1 MDDLTTV
8 KRLHY
13 FDHQFLRAND
23 FTDEQSYH
31 VTMRRLHNQLLH
43 SWGIAAGLE
52 VTFQGGATAVTV
64 GSGVAIDGLGREI
77 VVPADQLVELVSF
90 AADQKVYV
98 TVSYAEQD
106 TDESAETG
114 ASGDTR
120 TTEQPKFASL
130 LNAPGDASQ
139 QIVLAVVSRTGT
151 EVTAVD
157 TSIRRPAG
165 TAGGSLDVLGLS
177 FRDPTIVSTGWVQMR
192 LEAVNRALLDGS
204 LHISESLDVGGNAS
218 VAGGLTASTL
228 GWGTGSQLTTEQGGS
243 IELGGN
249 NNVAGSGT
257 PFVDFHFTGKKEDY
271 NVRLIND
278 ADHQLTIT
286 GAPVGNLRVTGD
298 LTARSLSWG
307 AGSQLSGDQG
317 GSVELGGNNTVA
329 GTGTPYIDF
338 HFNGKSQDFNV
349 RLIND
354 ADGQLTIAGRTR
366 VLSDLSVAGRL
377 YTGSLAANAGR
388 NPTFNTGEVH
398 VAGAGG
404 GGWSFGNRETPEAQI
419 FDGAAGTRWVLYSSA
434 TVARLWASGTGDRLS
449 VNPSGDTVI
458 AGTLGTAGWPATPH
472 QPGWGGGL
480 RTWDIEAEGSIWTA
494 HSITALGGKGGY
506 VTDQFVNNTG
516 ESLNEGDVVVLAPEQ
531 TQLKWGMRDNIP
543 LPEVDPADQPSDTRV
558 CGIVSQLRGDMM
570 SKDGKKAARSRRGKK
585 NLLDL
590 EARRYSDTEAEEMGH
605 AEVKPGQIGEM
616 VTLGAFSHCN
626 VDADIAPIEVGDL
639 LTTSPTRGHAQ
650 KVLEPGRAIGAIV
663 AKSLAAVPK
672 GKAKI
677 PVMVL
682 LQ

>member
-1 MDDLTTV
+1 MDNLTTV

-13 FDHQFLRAND
+13 FDHQFLRADD

-52 VTFQGGATAVTV
+52 VTFQGGATSVTV
-64 GSGVAIDGLGREI
+64 GAGVAIDGLGREI
-77 VVPADQLVELVSF
+77 VLPADQLVELVSF
-90 AADQKVYV
+90 PADQRIYV

-130 LNAPGDASQ
+130 LNAPNDASQ

-157 TSIRRPAG
+157 TSARRPAG
-165 TAGGSLDVLGLS
+165 TAGGSLDVLALS
-177 FRDPTIVSTGWVQMR
+177 FRDPAIVSAGWVQMR
-192 LEAVNRALLDGS
+192 LEAVNRALLQGS
-204 LHISESLDVGGNAS
+204 LHISDSLDAGGNVS

-249 NNVAGSGT
+249 SNVAGAGT

-307 AGSQLSGDQG
+307 AGSQLTGDQG
-317 GSVELGGNNTVA
+317 GSIELGGNNTVA

-366 VLSDLSVAGRL
+366 LLSDLSVAGRL
-377 YTGSLAANAGR
+377 YTGASPRTPSATRHSTRARCTSPELA
-388 NPTFNTGEVH
+388 V
-398 VAGAGG
+398 
-404 GGWSFGNRETPEAQI
+404 
-419 FDGAAGTRWVLYSSA
+419 AAGPSATAKHPRRRYSMERPAHRWVLYSSA
-434 TVARLWASGTGDRLS
+434 TIARLWASGTGDRLS

-472 QPGWGGGL
+472 QAGWGGGL

-516 ESLNEGDVVVLAPEQ
+516 ESLHEGDVVVLAPEQ
-531 TQLKWGMRDNIP
+531 SQLKWGMRDNIP
-543 LPEVDPADQPSDTRV
+543 FPRSTLLARRTTPACAGSCHRCVATWCRRTARRQRDRAAARGTSSTLRRD
-558 CGIVSQLRGDMM
+558 VSQTP
-570 SKDGKKAARSRRGKK
+570 RS
-585 NLLDL
+585 
-590 EARRYSDTEAEEMGH
+590 
-605 AEVKPGQIGEM
+605 
-616 VTLGAFSHCN
+616 
-626 VDADIAPIEVGDL
+626 
-639 LTTSPTRGHAQ
+639 TRSAM
-650 KVLEPGRAIGAIV
+650 PRS
-663 AKSLAAVPK
+663 SLVRS
-672 GKAKI
+672 
-677 PVMVL
+677 VRW
-682 LQ
+682 